1 MKVSLTEE
9 QFQRIQDKFVYESIL
24 DDIVFKLLLITENDG
39 KTEPDMEWDFT
50 NVKKD
55 LDKSLSWVK
64 TKKDVFQYIKTLEEK
79 IKNLPEDVKT
89 KIKKY
94 VLYFFVGLLSSDQ
107 IPQTIVPQIEKVS
120 KIETEMNDVEEPP
133 SIRIRKSS
141 ESLRSHLKYEEGSIT
156 HKGEPSLV
164 AYNLGDGAYTIGW
177 GHAIFPNEQEGFD
190 FLPSY
195 ENIIPK
201 KTRITKQN
209 AEELLN
215 DDIREAESI
224 INRILDQ
231 WEKDGIEVEINQNMY
246 DAMVSMAFNIG
257 PKIRKTR
264 FIRAI
269 KNGDY
274 EGASNYILTTSSGS
288 FDVYPGLKTRRE
300 REYKMFNS

>member
-9 QFQRIQDKFVYESIL
+9 QFQRIQTKFVYESII
-24 DDIVFKLLLITENDG
+24 DDMVFKLSLIVENDG
-39 KTEPDMEWDFT
+39 KTKPDMEWDFSD
-50 NVKKD
+50 VKKD
-55 LDKSLSWVK
+55 LQKSFSWVK
-64 TKKDVFQYIKTLEEK
+64 TKKDAFEYIKTLEEK

-120 KIETEMNDVEEPP
+120 KIETEIGNVKKTP
-133 SIRIRKSS
+133 IKIRKSS
-141 ESLRSHLKYEEGSIT
+141 ENLKSHLKYEEGSVIN
-156 HKGEPSLV
+156 KGEPVLV

-177 GHAIFPNEQEGFD
+177 GHAIFPNEQESFD

-215 DDIREAESI
+215 DDIEEAESI
-224 INRILDQ
+224 INRILNQ
-231 WEKDGIEVEINQNMY
+231 WEEDGIKVELNQNMY

-264 FIRAI
+264 FIRAV
-269 KNGDY
+269 KNNDF
-274 EGASNYILTTSSGS
+274 EGAANYILTTSSGS
-288 FDVYPGLKTRRE
+288 FDEYPGLKTRRE
-300 REYKMFNS
+300 KEYKMFNS

>member
-9 QFQRIQDKFVYESIL
+9 QFQRIQTKFVYESII
-24 DDIVFKLLLITENDG
+24 DDMVFKLSLIVENDG
-39 KTEPDMEWDFT
+39 KTKPDMEWDFSD
-50 NVKKD
+50 VKKD
-55 LDKSLSWVK
+55 LQKSFSWVK
-64 TKKDVFQYIKTLEEK
+64 TKKDAFEYIKTLEEK

-120 KIETEMNDVEEPP
+120 KIETEIGNVKKTP
-133 SIRIRKSS
+133 IKIRKSS
-141 ESLRSHLKYEEGSIT
+141 ENLKSHLKYEEGSVIN
-156 HKGEPSLV
+156 KGEPVLV

-177 GHAIFPNEQEGFD
+177 GHAIFPNEQESFD

-215 DDIREAESI
+215 DDIEEAESI
-224 INRILDQ
+224 INRILNQ
-231 WEKDGIEVEINQNMY
+231 WEEDGIKVELNQNMY

-257 PKIRKTR
+257 PEIRKTR
-264 FIRAI
+264 FIRAV
-269 KNGDY
+269 KNNDF
-274 EGASNYILTTSSGS
+274 EGAANYILTTSSGS
-288 FDVYPGLKTRRE
+288 FDEYPGLKTRRE
-300 REYKMFNS
+300 KEYKMFNS

>member
-1 MKVSLTEE
+1 MKVSLTEK
-9 QFQRIQDKFVYESIL
+9 QLIRIQTKFVYETIL
-24 DDIVFKLLLITENDG
+24 DDLTFKLLLITENDG
-39 KTEPDMEWDFT
+39 KTEPDMEWDFSD
-50 NVKKD
+50 VKKD
-55 LDKSLSWVK
+55 LQKSFSWVK
-64 TKKDVFQYIKTLEEK
+64 TKKDAFEYIKTLEEK

-94 VLYFFVGLLSSDQ
+94 VLYFFVGLLSSDE
-107 IPQTIVPQIEKVS
+107 IPKTIVPQIEKVS
-120 KIETEMNDVEEPP
+120 KIETELEKVKKPP
-133 SIRIRKSS
+133 MKIRKSS
-141 ESLRSHLKYEEGSIT
+141 ENLKSHLKYEEGSIVQ
-156 HKGEPSLV
+156 KGEPVLV

-177 GHAIFPNEQEGFD
+177 GHAIFPNEQESFD

-215 DDIREAESI
+215 DDIEEAESI
-224 INRILDQ
+224 INRILNQ
-231 WEKDGIEVEINQNMY
+231 WEEDGIEVELTQNMY

-269 KNGDY
+269 KNNDF
-274 EGASNYILTTSSGS
+274 ERAANYILTTSSGS
-288 FDVYPGLKTRRE
+288 FDEYPGLKTRRE
-300 REYKMFNS
+300 KEYKMFNS

>member
-1 MKVSLTEE
+1 MKVSLTEK
-9 QFQRIQDKFVYESIL
+9 QLIRIQTKFVYETIL
-24 DDIVFKLLLITENDG
+24 DDLTFKLLLITENDG
-39 KTEPDMEWDFT
+39 KTEPDMEWDFSD
-50 NVKKD
+50 VKKD
-55 LDKSLSWVK
+55 LQKSFSWVK
-64 TKKDVFQYIKTLEEK
+64 TKKDAFEYIKTLEEK

-94 VLYFFVGLLSSDQ
+94 VLYFFVGLLSSDE
-107 IPQTIVPQIEKVS
+107 IPKTIVPQIEKVS
-120 KIETEMNDVEEPP
+120 KIETELEKVKKPP
-133 SIRIRKSS
+133 MKIRKSS
-141 ESLRSHLKYEEGSIT
+141 ENLKSHLKYEEGSIVQ
-156 HKGEPSLV
+156 KGEPVLV

-177 GHAIFPNEQEGFD
+177 GHAIFPNEQESFD

-215 DDIREAESI
+215 DDIEEAESI
-224 INRILDQ
+224 INRILNQ
-231 WEKDGIEVEINQNMY
+231 WEEDGIEVELTQNMY

-269 KNGDY
+269 KNNDF
-274 EGASNYILTTSSGS
+274 ERAANYILTTSSRS
-288 FDVYPGLKTRRE
+288 FDEYPGLKTRRE
-300 REYKMFNS
+300 KEYKMFNS